1 MFCFTAFGH
10 WSHPKTFGHRPHLVG
25 PQARI
30 GKRVGPQARN
40 AMTLRRQFEAM
51 VRKDVLA
58 RVDYELVRIPRVAT
72 SRNALC
78 AFVRRA
84 AKNVNSL

>member
-1 MFCFTAFGH
+1 
-10 WSHPKTFGHRPHLVG
+10 
-25 PQARI
+25 
-30 GKRVGPQARN
+30 
-40 AMTLRRQFEAM
+40 MTLRRQFEAM

>member
-10 WSHPKTFGHRPHLVG
+10 WSHPKTFGHRPHL
-25 PQARI
+25 
-30 GKRVGPQARN
+30 VGPQARN

-84 AKNVNSL
+84 AINVNSL